1 MALSAFDD
9 PAAPPERRDLA
20 RRLGDAAPLWATV
33 LASLHEA
40 FDPLAE
46 VWTFAGAKYGW
57 SLRVKLEERVL
68 LYLTPAEGRF
78 LAGIVLGEKAAAAA
92 HGIDLPAFVVALVDA
107 APRYAEG
114 RGIRLPIGPGDD
126 VEPIRRLVA
135 LKLAPGPPRPRAR
148 RDARASRP
156 RPRG

>member
-9 PAAPPERRDLA
+9 PAAPPESRDVA
-20 RRLGDAAPLWATV
+20 RCLGDAAPLWKSL
-33 LASLHEA
+33 LARLHES

-46 VWTFAGAKYGW
+46 VWAFAGAKFGW
-57 SLRVKLEERVL
+57 SLRVKLKERVL

-78 LAGIVLGEKAAAAA
+78 LAGIVLGEKAAAGVHDA
-92 HGIDLPAFVVALVDA
+92 GLPASVVALVDA

-126 VEPIRRLVA
+126 VEPVRKLVA
-135 LKLAPGPPRPRAR
+135 LKLAPGPLRPRPKK
-148 RDARASRP
+148 DVEPSRP
-156 RPRG
+156 RPRR